1 MPFLLCKRF
10 WSSVRCHPVTTPWYQ
25 RFFLACRGML
35 RDRNRKFLAP
45 SGTLIKHFYL
55 TVAKVILCHSHAT
68 SLYLNTCYAIYN
80 LQCRIELKSNS
91 LWKRGKIFHE
101 RLKNEKNSFIV
112 ENPFYLHLTC
122 SRQGKP
128 VILSCLG
135 SWKNI
140 SVKNFERSWAS
151 LRIKILIERG
161 CSLLRYF
168 DCSIGSYMDFN

>member
-1 MPFLLCKRF
+1 MPP
-10 WSSVRCHPVTTPWYQ
+10 CHYPLVPVVFSRVQ
-25 RFFLACRGML
+25 RDASWP
-35 RDRNRKFLAP
+35 KP
-45 SGTLIKHFYL
+45 EVSGTQLYPVIKHFYL

-112 ENPFYLHLTC
+112 EKPFYLHLTC

-135 SWKNI
+135 IWKNI

-168 DCSIGSYMDFN
+168 DCSIGSYIDFN